1 MMVDELEKENPHIF
15 EDPDTTFMDLYMK
28 SGLYIT
34 EIIKRLY
41 RNAKIKA
48 LYPNERERL
57 KHIIENQVYG
67 FAPSSIIFGIAIAY
81 IFGFDKGTEGISR
94 EHFYNID
101 TTPYAKEGTLDKLFD
116 EVIQ

>member
-1 MMVDELEKENPHIF
+1 MF
-15 EDPDTTFMDLYMK
+15 
-28 SGLYIT
+28 
-34 EIIKRLY
+34 EIIKAFIY
-41 RNAKIKA
+41 
-48 LYPNERERL
+48 
-57 KHIIENQVYG
+57 
-67 FAPSSIIFGIAIAY
+67 GIAIAY